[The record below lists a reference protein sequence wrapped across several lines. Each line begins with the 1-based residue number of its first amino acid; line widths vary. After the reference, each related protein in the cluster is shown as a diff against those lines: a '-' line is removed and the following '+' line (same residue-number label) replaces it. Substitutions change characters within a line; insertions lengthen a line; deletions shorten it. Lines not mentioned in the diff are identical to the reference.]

1 MLPLLNPK
9 GPVNTGPVDLL
20 LGAGIL
26 MVALWAGTTRARIH
40 VPYAVP
46 VAGLIVAGLIAAMA
60 GSEPIAGVGA
70 VVQEAFLLAW
80 CAAVTTICRTPQAL
94 RFVVRTWCVSATV
107 WAVVLVLS
115 AASGQTQMPGGRG
128 GYGDRARLWFDHPN
142 LAGNYFVISLFVVL
156 ATRYPRRPVA
166 RAFAVVALLAAM
178 LLAGSNTALLCLPV
192 GGLIIVFL
200 RVRSRS
206 SSASA
211 LALVLCLV
219 LAGGAVW
226 TFVGQSALDSVQSTD
241 NSVLRYSVARSSR
254 SADGRESLF
263 SSSYQLFRESN
274 FIGIGPSSTEE
285 ALAASGSNLV
295 KEAHN
300 DYLGTLVERGPLGI
314 IALLALMG
322 AVVVRVI
329 SAQQLP
335 PEWASVV
342 PNPAA
347 LAAAAVA
354 FALTALTHEVLH
366 YRHFW
371 TYLAVLGAL
380 HLAREDDPELGAGSR
395 SSPEFAPERR
405 DGS

>member
-1 MLPLLNPK
+1 
-9 GPVNTGPVDLL
+9 
-20 LGAGIL
+20 

-46 VAGLIVAGLIAAMA
+46 VAGLAVAGLIAAMA
-60 GSEPIAGVGA
+60 GIAPFAGVGA
-70 VVQEAFLLAW
+70 VMQEVFLLAW
-80 CAAVTTICRTPQAL
+80 CAAVTTICRTPEAL
-94 RFVVRTWCVSATV
+94 RFVVRTWCLSATA
-107 WAVVLVLS
+107 WAVVLILTV
-115 AASGQTQMPGGRG
+115 ASGQTQVPGGRG

-142 LAGNYFVISLFVVL
+142 LAGNYFMLALFVVL
-156 ATRYPRRPVA
+156 ATRYPRPPVA

-206 SSASA
+206 GAA
-211 LALVLCLV
+211 PAIAVVLCLV
-219 LAGGAVW
+219 LAGGATW
-226 TFVGQSALDSVQSTD
+226 SLVGKATLENVQQTDSSL
-241 NSVLRYSVARSSR
+241 LRYSVARTSR
-254 SADGRESLF
+254 SAAGRESLF

-274 FIGIGPSSTEE
+274 FIGIGPSSTSRALEE
-285 ALAASGSNLV
+285 SGSSLV

-314 IALLALMG
+314 VSLLVLMG

-329 SAQQLP
+329 SAQRLP
-335 PEWASVV
+335 PAWASVV

-347 LAAAAVA
+347 LAAAAGA
-354 FALTALTHEVLH
+354 FTVTALTHEVLH

-371 TYLAVLGAL
+371 TFLALLAAL
-380 HLAREDDPELGAGSR
+380 HLAQEDQPARPAGTR
-395 SSPEFAPERR
+395 SSEEFAPQWI